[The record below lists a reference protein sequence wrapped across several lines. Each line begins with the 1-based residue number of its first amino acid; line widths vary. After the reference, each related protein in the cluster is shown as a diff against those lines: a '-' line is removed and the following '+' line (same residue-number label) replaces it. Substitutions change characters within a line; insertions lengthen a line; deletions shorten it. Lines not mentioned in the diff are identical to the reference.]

1 MKMNTEERLYNS
13 SMEDL
18 DKVKDVVRDVVKI
31 IENSSGKNKRFRIT
45 ETNAG
50 RGKKTETNLE
60 IFQISHSDG
69 LEKKKAH
76 VKITDGATAAKPC
89 SVYTCMQTTNAKI
102 KSTGDF
108 LDYLFWSLCPSL
120 CAIRSI
126 MYMVESCKKAGNHNN
141 GDSSHLFVFS
151 IDKDEEE
158 GGIISYND
166 GSGDDDDNEHIS
178 FYIYL
183 ENNFLQI
190 KIAPDLTHLICFPNG
205 KKDTDQIIILPQVH
219 SSSSYPP
226 EAYSSEIGVDG
237 DDNTLPM
244 EKDMVDRLDR
254 GVCYLEQISFAG
266 LAGVQGDSNN
276 VAVVP
281 NPQISKVVNILL
293 ETLNGL
299 AATKQAA
306 KI

>member
-1 MKMNTEERLYNS
+1 
-13 SMEDL
+13 MEDL
-18 DKVKDVVRDVVKI
+18 DKVRDVVNGVVKI
-31 IENSSGKNKRFRIT
+31 IENSSGKNKRFHIV
-45 ETNAG
+45 ETKNA
-50 RGKKTETNLE
+50 GKKTETNLE

-69 LEKKKAH
+69 LKKKRAH
-76 VKITDGATAAKPC
+76 VKVIDGATAAEPF
-89 SVYTCMQTTNAKI
+89 SVYTCMRATNAKI

-126 MYMVESCKKAGNHNN
+126 MYMVESCKKAGNHHND
-141 GDSSHLFVFS
+141 DSSQLFIFS

-158 GGIISYND
+158 GGGIISED
-166 GSGDDDDNEHIS
+166 GDDDDDNEHIS

-205 KKDTDQIIILPQVH
+205 KKDKIIFLPQVH
-219 SSSSYPP
+219 SSCYPD
-226 EAYSSEIGVDG
+226 EAYSNEIGVDG
-237 DDNTLPM
+237 DDDTLPM

-266 LAGVQGDSNN
+266 LAGVQGDNN
-276 VAVVP
+276 IAVVP

-293 ETLNGL
+293 ENLNGL
-299 AATKQAA
+299 AA

>member
-1 MKMNTEERLYNS
+1 MIMNTEDRLYNS

-18 DKVKDVVRDVVKI
+18 DKVRDVVNGVVKI
-31 IENSSGKNKRFRIT
+31 IENSSGKNKRFHIT

-50 RGKKTETNLE
+50 KGKKTKTHLE

-69 LEKKKAH
+69 SEKKKAH
-76 VKITDGATAAKPC
+76 VKITDGATAAEPL

-126 MYMVESCKKAGNHNN
+126 MYMVESCKNAGNHNN
-141 GDSSHLFVFS
+141 DDSSQLFIFS
-151 IDKDEEE
+151 IDKDDDEE
-158 GGIISYND
+158 GG
-166 GSGDDDDNEHIS
+166 GDDDDDDYYDNEHIS

-190 KIAPDLTHLICFPNG
+190 KITPDLTHLICFPNG
-205 KKDTDQIIILPQVH
+205 KRDTDQIIILPQVH
-219 SSSSYPP
+219 STTEASSD
-226 EAYSSEIGVDG
+226 EIGVDG
-237 DDNTLPM
+237 DDTIPM

-266 LAGVQGDSNN
+266 LAGVEGDNNN

-299 AATKQAA
+299 AATSTTTKQAA